1 VIKVEIGK
9 FLAISPM
16 VRFTAYQRKGTLE
29 MWVDIKVHVAHAHIV
44 KQEPCSTLPENT
56 SGKIQALHFDGP
68 SADWVDVG

>member
-1 VIKVEIGK
+1 
-9 FLAISPM
+9 
-16 VRFTAYQRKGTLE
+16 